1 MSITAKEVNELRQK
15 TGAGLMDCKKALT
28 ESNGDMDAAIDYLRK
43 KGQKVSEKRADKE
56 AVEGVAIAETS
67 EDKKRGVIVYLSS
80 ETDFVAKNDSFISFA
95 KSIADLAVSEFPSSR
110 EELLSLQL
118 NGVSVE
124 EKVNEQVGV
133 INENIKLARYETSEA
148 ETVIGYNH
156 AGYKIGVLVEL
167 NKPAN
172 EQIEQIGKDLAM
184 QIAAMA
190 PIALDKDG
198 VPEETV
204 EKERSLAREQ
214 AINEGKPE
222 KVVDQIAEGKLRKFY
237 EESTLLNQQFVKDS
251 QKSVREALQEIDPEL
266 EVKNFKRVAIGQ

>member
-15 TGAGLMDCKKALT
+15 TGAGLMDCKNALT
-28 ESNGDMDAAIDYLRK
+28 ESDGDMDAAIDYLRK
-43 KGQKVSEKRADKE
+43 KGQKVSQKRSDKE

-67 EDKKRGVIVYLSS
+67 KDKKRGAIIYLSS

-95 KSIADLAVSEFPSSR
+95 KSIADLAVTEFPSSR
-110 EELLSLQL
+110 EELLGLQH
-118 NGVSVE
+118 NGVTVE

-133 INENIKLARYETSEA
+133 INENIQLARYETSEA
-148 ETVIGYNH
+148 ETVIAYNH

-167 NKPAN
+167 NKPAD

-184 QIAAMA
+184 QIAAMT

-198 VPEETV
+198 VPQETI

-251 QKSVREALQEIDPEL
+251 QKTVREALQEIDPEL